1 VGRTGKVDLAAAP
14 RRALATALQLAILL
28 AVGVPLVALTQPF
41 LPSAPGAAL
50 LAVGLVA
57 LGVALWRSTTNL
69 HGHVRAGAQVI
80 ADALARESRAES
92 PEEGHEPLHE
102 VQRMLPG
109 LGEPTAVRLEE
120 GSPGVG
126 RTLAQLNLRGLTG
139 ATVLALTR
147 PGQDVLVPT
156 GHEALQVGDL
166 LALAGTHEAV
176 AAARTM
182 LAPPPV
188 PPAPPPTPEGGVQEG
203 PRG

>member
-1 VGRTGKVDLAAAP
+1 
-14 RRALATALQLAILL
+14 
-28 AVGVPLVALTQPF
+28 
-41 LPSAPGAAL
+41 
-50 LAVGLVA
+50 
-57 LGVALWRSTTNL
+57 RSTTNL

-80 ADALARESRAES
+80 AEALARESRAES
-92 PEEGHEPLHE
+92 EEGHEPLQE

-176 AAARTM
+176 DAARAL
-182 LAPPPV
+182 LAM
-188 PPAPPPTPEGGVQEG
+188 PPAPPAAPPAAAEAAQTG